1 MSYDQVAG
9 ASGGDDASSGG
20 ALQGGRGIR
29 RAFWLSHSAFGCA
42 KIHTLC
48 EMIPWFPRVRELS
61 CFLFCL
67 KFPYLKS
74 PYD

>member
-42 KIHTLC
+42 KWVRRPFLDFRTVC
-48 EMIPWFPRVRELS
+48 ELVLG
-61 CFLFCL
+61 LGL
-67 KFPYLKS
+67 
-74 PYD
+74 